1 MKNVVFYATDTM
13 SDWEYGYVLAGFAL
27 SEYQEP
33 GRFAVRSAAETGR
46 GTVRS
51 IGGLT
56 VVPDTTLDA
65 VGDPDLLILPGAS
78 TWAEGHDEVLGLAR
92 RTLEQGGLVAAIC
105 GATQGLA
112 RSGLLEDRGHT
123 SNAPDYIAALAGY
136 HGHQHYR
143 EAEVVADRGVITAPA
158 TAPVDFARA
167 VFEALEVFPP
177 KILNAWY
184 GLYTTGE
191 RHYFDELVS

>member
-1 MKNVVFYATDTM
+1 MHTVVFYATDTM
-13 SDWEYGYVLAGFAL
+13 SDWEYGYVLAGLAM
-27 SEYQEP
+27 SEQQDP
-33 GRFAVRSAAETGR
+33 GRFRVVTAVASGVT
-46 GTVRS
+46 TVRS

-56 VVPDTTLDA
+56 VLPDATLDA
-65 VGDPDLLILPGAS
+65 VGDPELLILPGAG
-78 TWAEGHDEVLGLAR
+78 TWAEGHEEVLALAR
-92 RTLEQGGLVAAIC
+92 RLVDGDGLIAAIC
-105 GATQGLA
+105 GATVGLA
-112 RSGLLEDRGHT
+112 RSGLLDDRAHT

-143 EAEVVADRGVITAPA
+143 EAKVVADRGVITAPA

>member
-1 MKNVVFYATDTM
+1 M
-13 SDWEYGYVLAGFAL
+13 
-27 SEYQEP
+27 
-33 GRFAVRSAAETGR
+33 
-46 GTVRS
+46 
-51 IGGLT
+51 
-56 VVPDTTLDA
+56 PDTTLDA
-65 VGDPDLLILPGAS
+65 VGDPDLLILPRR
-78 TWAEGHDEVLGLAR
+78 EHLGRGTRRGPRPGPPAR
-92 RTLEQGGLVAAIC
+92 SSSGGLVAAIC

-112 RSGLLEDRGHT
+112 RSGLLDDRAHT

-143 EAEVVADRGVITAPA
+143 EAKVVADRGVITAPA